1 MSAIFRRSYAS
12 AAVVALAALL
22 FAPLSAHAAGQ
33 APEVAAGTAAGVV
46 PAAAAPSRTAGAES
60 TAESAEYRAVLDRY
74 CTTCHNDRL
83 LTAGLTLESV
93 DMVHVGEGAE
103 TWEKVIRKLRA
114 REMPPP
120 RRPRPDDATYVGFV
134 DWIETELDR
143 AAGADVNPGTET
155 VHRLNRTEYTNAIRD
170 LLALEIDGRELLPAD
185 DLSYGFDNIADV
197 LSLSPSLLERY
208 MLAAGKIAEMA
219 VGDPSI
225 RSTTA
230 VYTTSPVLMQHAR
243 MSELHPF
250 GSRGGFA
257 TRHYFPVDGE
267 YEIRVTLERT
277 HGDAIKG
284 LQRRNTLEV
293 RLDRARVARFEIG
306 ADGQREAWN
315 AVFNLTPYERNAD
328 SDLRFRMPVQAGM
341 REVALSFLR
350 RSALPE
356 GVLEPVSAAETYHYA
371 GDRDAPMAVWIVE
384 IEGPFNGAAA
394 SADAVTPSRERIF
407 TCLPADPA
415 AEPACAEEILGSLAR
430 RAFRRPVSGDD
441 VAALMA
447 FYDVGHAKGGFES
460 GIEFALRAILVD
472 PEFLFRIEQ
481 DPAGA
486 APGEPYR
493 ISDLELASRL
503 SFFLWS
509 SVPDDELLDA
519 AARGTL
525 RDEGVLA
532 AQVKRMLAD
541 PKADALVDN
550 FAGQWLFLRNMRS
563 VKPDPVAFPEFDGN
577 LREAF
582 TRETELWFESQIKE
596 DRSVIEVLTSDYTF
610 ANERLAKHYGI
621 PDVEGNHF
629 RRVTL
634 PDERR
639 RGILGQGSVLTATSY
654 ANRTSPVKRG
664 VWVLENLL
672 GAPPPPPPADV
683 PGLEDSDSVA
693 DPSDP
698 ESRPRS
704 VRERMERHRTDPVC
718 ASCHV
723 RMDPLGFALEGF
735 DAIGGYRELPV
746 EQTSGT
752 LPSGRE
758 LNGPASVREML
769 LANREEFV
777 GTVTEKLLTYGLGRG
792 VEYYDLPWIR
802 RIVRQAEA
810 DDYRWS
816 SLILGIVESTP
827 FQMRK
832 AREQ

>member
-1 MSAIFRRSYAS
+1 VLAIFRPLYAS
-12 AAVVALAALL
+12 AAVIALAALL
-22 FAPLSAHAAGQ
+22 AAPTPVHAAGQ
-33 APEVAAGTAAGVV
+33 APEAASASSNPAGTEST
-46 PAAAAPSRTAGAES
+46 PAAAAG
-60 TAESAEYRAVLDRY
+60 SAEYRAVLDRY

-83 LTAGLTLESV
+83 QTAGLTLESL
-93 DMVHVGEGAE
+93 DMVHVGAGAE

-120 RRPRPDDATYVGFV
+120 RRPRPDDATYVEFV

-143 AAGADVNPGTET
+143 AAAADLNPGTET

-208 MLAAGKIAEMA
+208 MLAAGKIAELA

-225 RSTTA
+225 RATTA

-267 YEIRVTLERT
+267 YEFKVTLERT

-284 LQRRNTLEV
+284 LQHRNELEV

-350 RSALPE
+350 RSALQE

-384 IEGPFNGAAA
+384 IEGPFNGATAA
-394 SADAVTPSRERIF
+394 ADASTPSRERIF
-407 TCLPADPA
+407 TCLPNDPA
-415 AEPACAEEILGSLAR
+415 AEPACAEEILATLAR
-430 RAFRRPVSGDD
+430 RAFRRPVTGDD

-460 GIEFALRAILVD
+460 GVEFALRAILVD

-481 DPAGA
+481 DPADA

-509 SVPDDELLDA
+509 SIPDDELLDA
-519 AARGTL
+519 AASGSL
-525 RDEGVLA
+525 RDEGVLG
-532 AQVKRMLAD
+532 AQVRRMLAD
-541 PKADALVDN
+541 PKASALVDN

-621 PDVEGNHF
+621 PDVAGNHF

-634 PDERR
+634 ADERR

-693 DPSDP
+693 DPSNP

-723 RMDPLGFALEGF
+723 RMDPLGFALESF

-758 LNGPASVREML
+758 LNGPASVRDML

>member
-1 MSAIFRRSYAS
+1 MLAIFRPLYAS
-12 AAVVALAALL
+12 AAVIALAALL
-22 FAPLSAHAAGQ
+22 AAPTPVHAAGQ
-33 APEVAAGTAAGVV
+33 APEAASASFNPAGTEST
-46 PAAAAPSRTAGAES
+46 PAATAG
-60 TAESAEYRAVLDRY
+60 SAEYRAVLNRY

-83 LTAGLTLESV
+83 QTAGLTLESL
-93 DMVHVGEGAE
+93 DMVHVGAGAE

-120 RRPRPDDATYVGFV
+120 RRPRPDDATYVEFV

-143 AAGADVNPGTET
+143 AAAADLNPGTET

-230 VYTTSPVLMQHAR
+230 AYTTSPVLMQHAR
-243 MSELHPF
+243 MSELQPF

-267 YEIRVTLERT
+267 YELRVTLERT

-356 GVLEPVSAAETYHYA
+356 GVLEPISAAETYHYA

-384 IEGPFNGAAA
+384 IEGPFNA
-394 SADAVTPSRERIF
+394 SGPAADAATPSRERIF
-407 TCLPADPA
+407 TCLPDGPA
-415 AEPACAEEILGSLAR
+415 AEPACAEEILGALAR
-430 RAFRRPVSGDD
+430 RAFRRPVTGDD

-460 GIEFALRAILVD
+460 GVEFALRAILVD

-481 DPAGA
+481 DPAAA

-509 SVPDDELLDA
+509 SIPDDDLLDA
-519 AARGTL
+519 AASGSL
-525 RDEGVLA
+525 RDEGVLG
-532 AQVKRMLAD
+532 AQVRRMLAD
-541 PKADALVDN
+541 PKAEALVDN

-621 PDVEGNHF
+621 PDVAGNHF

-693 DPSDP
+693 DPSNP

-723 RMDPLGFALEGF
+723 RMDPLGFALESF

-746 EQTSGT
+746 AQTSGT

>member
-1 MSAIFRRSYAS
+1 MLVIFRRSYAS
-12 AAVVALAALL
+12 AAVVAFAVLLAAS
-22 FAPLSAHAAGQ
+22 AVAHAAGQ
-33 APEVAAGTAAGVV
+33 APEAAESVAA
-46 PAAAAPSRTAGAES
+46 

-74 CTTCHNDRL
+74 CATCHNDRL
-83 LTAGLTLESV
+83 QTAGVTFESL
-93 DMVHVGEGAE
+93 DMVHMGPRAE
-103 TWEKVIRKLRA
+103 VWEKVIRKLRA

-120 RRPRPDDATYVGFV
+120 RRPRPDDATYVAFV
-134 DWIETELDR
+134 DWIETELDH
-143 AAGADVNPGTET
+143 AAAADPNPGNET

-197 LSLSPSLLERY
+197 LSLSPALLERY

-225 RSTTA
+225 RSATA
-230 VYTTSPVLMQHAR
+230 VYTTSPVLIQHAR

-267 YEIRVTLERT
+267 YEFKVTLERT

-306 ADGQREAWN
+306 ADGQREAWS

-328 SDLRFRMPVQAGM
+328 ADLRFRMPVQAGM

-350 RSALPE
+350 RSVLPE

-384 IEGPFNGAAA
+384 IEGPFNATGP
-394 SADAVTPSRERIF
+394 SADAATPSRERIF
-407 TCLPADPA
+407 TCAPDGPA
-415 AEPACAEEILGSLAR
+415 AEPTCAEEILGALAE
-430 RAFRRPVSGDD
+430 RAFRRPVS
-441 VAALMA
+441 AADLDALVA
-447 FYDVGHAKGGFES
+447 FYDVGYAKGGFES

-472 PEFLFRIEQ
+472 PEFLFRIEL
-481 DPAGA
+481 DPLDA

-509 SVPDDELLDA
+509 SIPDDALLDV
-519 AARGTL
+519 AARGEL

-532 AQVKRMLAD
+532 AQVQRMLAD
-541 PKADALVDN
+541 PKASALVDN

-582 TRETELWFESQIKE
+582 TRETELWFESQIEE

-621 PDVEGNHF
+621 PNVAGNHF
-629 RRVTL
+629 RRVRL

-693 DPSDP
+693 DPSNP

-723 RMDPLGFALEGF
+723 RMDPLGFALESF

-758 LNGPASVREML
+758 LNGPESVREML
-769 LANREEFV
+769 LANREDFV
-777 GTVTEKLLTYGLGRG
+777 GTVTEKLLTYALGRG
-792 VEYYDLPWIR
+792 VEYYDHPWIR

-816 SLILGIVESTP
+816 SIILGIVESTP

>member
-1 MSAIFRRSYAS
+1 MLAIFRRLYAS
-12 AAVVALAALL
+12 AAVIALAALL
-22 FAPLSAHAAGQ
+22 VAPTPVHAAGQ
-33 APEVAAGTAAGVV
+33 APE
-46 PAAAAPSRTAGAES
+46 AAAAPSNTAGTES
-60 TAESAEYRAVLDRY
+60 IAAATAESAEYRAVLDRY
-74 CTTCHNDRL
+74 CTTCHSDRL
-83 LTAGLTLESV
+83 QTAGLTFESV
-93 DMVHVGEGAE
+93 DMAHVGQGAE
-103 TWEKVIRKLRA
+103 VWEKVIRKLRA

-120 RRPRPDDATYVGFV
+120 RRPRPDDATYVAFV

-143 AAGADVNPGTET
+143 AAAADPNPGNET

-208 MLAAGKIAEMA
+208 MLAAGKIAETA
-219 VGDPSI
+219 IGDPSI

-230 VYTTSPVLMQHAR
+230 VYTTSPVLMQHTR

-267 YEIRVTLERT
+267 YEFKVTLERT

-284 LQRRNTLEV
+284 LQRRNELEV

-306 ADGQREAWN
+306 ADGQREAWS

-328 SDLRFRMPVQAGM
+328 ADLRFRMPVQAGM

-356 GVLEPVSAAETYHYA
+356 GVREPVSAAETYHYA

-384 IEGPFNGAAA
+384 IEGPFLANAPA
-394 SADAVTPSRERIF
+394 ADAATPSRERIF
-407 TCLPADPA
+407 TCLPDGSA
-415 AEPACAEEILGSLAR
+415 AEPACAEEILGGLAR
-430 RAFRRPVSGDD
+430 RAFRRPVTDD
-441 VAALMA
+441 DLAALMA
-447 FYDVGHAKGGFES
+447 FHDVGHARGGFES

-472 PEFLFRIEQ
+472 PEFLFRIEH
-481 DPAGA
+481 DPPDA
-486 APGEPYR
+486 APGAPYR
-493 ISDLELASRL
+493 LSDLELASRL

-509 SVPDDELLDA
+509 SIPDDELLDV

-525 RDEGVLA
+525 RDEGVLD
-532 AQVKRMLAD
+532 AQVRRMLAD
-541 PKADALVDN
+541 PKASALVDN

-610 ANERLAKHYGI
+610 VNERLAKHYGV
-621 PDVEGNHF
+621 PNVAGNHF

-693 DPSDP
+693 DPSNP

-723 RMDPLGFALEGF
+723 RMDPLGFALESF

-746 EQTSGT
+746 EETSGT

-769 LANREEFV
+769 LANREDFV
-777 GTVTEKLLTYGLGRG
+777 GTVTEKLLTYALGRG
-792 VEYYDLPWIR
+792 VEYYDHPWIR

>member
-1 MSAIFRRSYAS
+1 MFAIFRRSFVS
-12 AAVVALAALL
+12 AAVIALAVL
-22 FAPLSAHAAGQ
+22 FVAPTGTLAAGQ
-33 APEVAAGTAAGVV
+33 APEAPAEASGAPAAG
-46 PAAAAPSRTAGAES
+46 
-60 TAESAEYRAVLDRY
+60 SAEYRAVLNRY

-83 LTAGLTLESV
+83 QTAGLTLESL

-120 RRPRPDDATYVGFV
+120 RRPRPDDATYVAFV
-134 DWIETELDR
+134 DWIETALDR
-143 AAGADVNPGTET
+143 AAGADLNPGTET

-257 TRHYFPVDGE
+257 TRHYFPVAGE
-267 YEIRVTLERT
+267 YEFRV
-277 HGDAIKG
+277 HA
-284 LQRRNTLEV
+284 
-293 RLDRARVARFEIG
+293 G
-306 ADGQREAWN
+306 ADARATPSRGCSTATRSRSGWTAPASRASRSAPTGSARPWN

-350 RSALPE
+350 RGALPE

-384 IEGPFNGAAA
+384 IDGPFNGATA
-394 SADAVTPSRERIF
+394 SADSATPSRERIF
-407 TCLPADPA
+407 TCLPDDPV
-415 AEPACAEEILGSLAR
+415 AEPACAEEILDALAR
-430 RAFRRPVSGDD
+430 RAFRRPVTEGD

-481 DPAGA
+481 DPADA
-486 APGEPYR
+486 APGAPYR

-509 SVPDDELLDA
+509 SIPDDELLDA
-519 AARGTL
+519 AARGAL

-541 PKADALVDN
+541 PKAASLVDN

-563 VKPDPVAFPEFDGN
+563 VKPDPVAF
-577 LREAF
+577 
-582 TRETELWFESQIKE
+582 
-596 DRSVIEVLTSDYTF
+596 RSS
-610 ANERLAKHYGI
+610 
-621 PDVEGNHF
+621 
-629 RRVTL
+629 
-634 PDERR
+634 
-639 RGILGQGSVLTATSY
+639 TATCARPSR
-654 ANRTSPVKRG
+654 ARPSSGSRARSRRTAAS
-664 VWVLENLL
+664 
-672 GAPPPPPPADV
+672 
-683 PGLEDSDSVA
+683 
-693 DPSDP
+693 
-698 ESRPRS
+698 SR
-704 VRERMERHRTDPVC
+704 C
-718 ASCHV
+718 
-723 RMDPLGFALEGF
+723 
-735 DAIGGYRELPV
+735 
-746 EQTSGT
+746 
-752 LPSGRE
+752 
-758 LNGPASVREML
+758 
-769 LANREEFV
+769 
-777 GTVTEKLLTYGLGRG
+777 
-792 VEYYDLPWIR
+792 
-802 RIVRQAEA
+802 
-810 DDYRWS
+810 
-816 SLILGIVESTP
+816 
-827 FQMRK
+827 
-832 AREQ
+832 

>member
-1 MSAIFRRSYAS
+1 MYAS
-12 AAVVALAALL
+12 AAVIALAALL
-22 FAPLSAHAAGQ
+22 AAPTPVHAAGQ
-33 APEVAAGTAAGVV
+33 APEAASASSNPAGTEST
-46 PAAAAPSRTAGAES
+46 PAAAAG
-60 TAESAEYRAVLDRY
+60 SAEYRAVLDRY

-83 LTAGLTLESV
+83 QTAGLTLESL
-93 DMVHVGEGAE
+93 DMVHVGAGAE

-120 RRPRPDDATYVGFV
+120 RRPRPDDATYVEFV

-143 AAGADVNPGTET
+143 AAAADLNPGTET

-208 MLAAGKIAEMA
+208 MLAAGKIAELA

-225 RSTTA
+225 RATTA

-267 YEIRVTLERT
+267 YEFKVTLERT

-284 LQRRNTLEV
+284 LQHRNELEV

-350 RSALPE
+350 RSALQE

-384 IEGPFNGAAA
+384 IEGPFNGATAA
-394 SADAVTPSRERIF
+394 ADASTPSRERIF
-407 TCLPADPA
+407 TCLPNDPA
-415 AEPACAEEILGSLAR
+415 AEPACAEEILATLAR
-430 RAFRRPVSGDD
+430 RAFRRPVTGDD

-460 GIEFALRAILVD
+460 GVEFALRAILVD

-481 DPAGA
+481 DPADA

-509 SVPDDELLDA
+509 SIPDDELLDA
-519 AARGTL
+519 AASGSL
-525 RDEGVLA
+525 RDEGVLG
-532 AQVKRMLAD
+532 AQVRRMLAD
-541 PKADALVDN
+541 PKASALVDN

-621 PDVEGNHF
+621 PDVAGNHF

-634 PDERR
+634 ADERR

-693 DPSDP
+693 DPSNP

-723 RMDPLGFALEGF
+723 RMDPLGFALESF

-758 LNGPASVREML
+758 LNGPASVRDML

>member
-1 MSAIFRRSYAS
+1 MLAILRLSYAS
-12 AAVVALAALL
+12 AAAVALAALL
-22 FAPLSAHAAGQ
+22 AAPVMAQSAGRTHEATA
-33 APEVAAGTAAGVV
+33 AAGTESA
-46 PAAAAPSRTAGAES
+46 PAAA
-60 TAESAEYRAVLDRY
+60 AEYRAVLDRY
-74 CTTCHNDRL
+74 CAACHNDRL
-83 LTAGLTLESV
+83 RTAGLSLQSL
-93 DMVHVGEGAE
+93 DLAHPGADAE

-120 RRPRPDDATYVGFV
+120 RRPRPDDATYAAFV
-134 DWIETELDR
+134 DWLETGIDR
-143 AAGADVNPGTET
+143 AAAADPNPGTET
-155 VHRLNRTEYTNAIRD
+155 AHRLNRTEYANAVRD
-170 LLALEIDGRELLPAD
+170 LLALEIDGRALLPAD

-197 LSLSPSLLERY
+197 LSLSPALLERY
-208 MLAAGKIAEMA
+208 MLAAGKIAETA
-219 VGDPSI
+219 VGDPAI
-225 RSTTA
+225 RSATA
-230 VYTTSPVLMQHAR
+230 AYTTSPVLMQHAR

-250 GSRGGFA
+250 GARGGFA

-267 YEIRVTLERT
+267 YEFRITLERT

-284 LQRRNTLEV
+284 LQRRNVLEV

-328 SDLRFRMPVQAGM
+328 ADLRFRMPVRAGM

-350 RSALPE
+350 RGALPE

-384 IEGPFNGAAA
+384 IEGPFHAHAPA
-394 SADAVTPSRERIF
+394 ADAATPSRERIF
-407 TCLPADPA
+407 ICRPDRPA
-415 AEPACAEEILGSLAR
+415 AEPACAEEILSALAR
-430 RAFRRPVSGDD
+430 RAFRRPLTGED
-441 VAALMA
+441 VAALLA
-447 FYDVGHAKGGFES
+447 FYDAGYARGGFES

-472 PEFLFRIEQ
+472 PEFLFRIEH
-481 DPAGA
+481 DPPGA
-486 APGEPYR
+486 EPGAPYR

-509 SVPDDELLDA
+509 SIPDDELLDLA
-519 AARGTL
+519 SRGAL
-525 RDEGVLA
+525 RGEGVLA
-532 AQVKRMLAD
+532 AQVRRMLAD
-541 PKADALVDN
+541 PKARALVDN

-563 VKPDPVAFPEFDGN
+563 VKPDPVAFPAFDGN

-582 TRETELWFESQIKE
+582 TRETELWFRSLLRE
-596 DRSVIEVLTSDYTF
+596 DRSVLEVLTADYTY
-610 ANERLAKHYGI
+610 ANERLARHYGI
-621 PDVEGNHF
+621 PGVKGNHF

-634 PDERR
+634 PDDRR
-639 RGILGQGSVLTATSY
+639 RGILGHGSVLTATSY

-693 DPSDP
+693 DPSNP
-698 ESRPRS
+698 GSRPRS

-735 DAIGGYRELPV
+735 DAIGGYRDLPV

-758 LNGPASVREML
+758 LTGPASVREML
-769 LANREEFV
+769 LANREDFV
-777 GTVTEKLLTYGLGRG
+777 GTVTEKLLTYALGRG
-792 VEYYDLPWIR
+792 VEYYDHPWIR